1 MLISKSGPNIT
12 MMSFTV
18 TLSLVY
24 FVTQC
29 ASMSKMEFTTLGKS
43 DLSVSK
49 VCLGTMTWGQ
59 QNTVDEGIAQLDLAF
74 SKYGINFIDTAEMYP
89 IPAKPET
96 QGATDKIIGK
106 WLKSQDRSKVILAT
120 KVAGASDRLNWLPG
134 RNGQLPRVRR
144 SDILASVDES
154 LKRLGTD
161 YIDLLQIHWPDR
173 YVPLFGAPPYDL
185 ALERD
190 SIPFEDQLR
199 AFEELIKAG
208 KVRHIGVSNET
219 PYGIMKF
226 TEAAERLGLPRIVSV
241 QNSYSLVTRSDTEN
255 GLTEVLSPRN
265 EDVSLLVYS
274 PLAGGI
280 LTGKYRSS
288 DCPKSARLNLFQG
301 YMERYKQSLCTEAVD
316 KYCELADSLSMTPTE
331 LSLAWCYSRSHVT
344 STIIGATSLSQ
355 LAENIEAFHK
365 RHLITADV
373 VKSIDDIYK
382 RYRDPSKT

>member
-1 MLISKSGPNIT
+1 MT
-12 MMSFTV
+12 MIKIGLFLALLVNGTFAMS
-18 TLSLVY
+18 
-24 FVTQC
+24 
-29 ASMSKMEFTTLGKS
+29 MMEFTKLGRS
-43 DLSVSK
+43 DLKVSK
-49 VCLGTMTWGQ
+49 VCLGTMTWGE
-59 QNTVDEGIAQLDLAF
+59 QNTMDEGIAQLDLAF

-89 IPAKPET
+89 VPTKPET
-96 QGATDKIIGK
+96 QGATDRVIAK
-106 WLKSQDRSKVILAT
+106 WLKSQDRSKVVLAT
-120 KVAGASDRLNWLPG
+120 KVAGASDRINWLPG

-144 SDILASVDES
+144 SDILVSVDES

-173 YVPLFGAPPYDL
+173 YVPLFGAPPYD
-185 ALERD
+185 ASLERD

-199 AFEELIKAG
+199 ALEEVVKAG

-226 TEAAERLGLPRIVSV
+226 THLAEQMGLPRIVSV

-265 EDVSLLVYS
+265 EAVSLLVYS

-280 LTGKYRSS
+280 LTGKYRSA
-288 DCPKSARLNLFQG
+288 DCPKTARLNLFQG

-316 KYCELADSLSMTPTE
+316 KYCTLADSLGMTPAE
-331 LSLAWCYSRSHVT
+331 LSLAWCYSRPHVS
-344 STIIGATSLSQ
+344 STIIGATSLNQ
-355 LAENIEAFHK
+355 LEENIASFGK

-373 VKSIDDIYK
+373 VKAIDDIYK
-382 RYRDPSKT
+382 RYKDPAKT